1 MPESSVPAR
10 AGDTRLRLESSA
22 VAYVLKGFPRL
33 SELFVASEI
42 LRLEQIGLDL
52 RLHVIKAP
60 DEDIQHPLVDRIR
73 APRTYLPQTTSLS
86 QTTLRRWLR
95 ENLPSFLPSLRRVA
109 RRRPLGLARACGFTL
124 AQSIRGR
131 KTFWS
136 LPRKL
141 FVKELLLGVALA
153 DELLDEAEVRHI
165 HAHFAHGATTVAW
178 VASMVTGLPFSF
190 TGHAKDIYTPALN
203 PGGLLPRKLRAARFA
218 VTCTDTNVAHL
229 RMLEP
234 TANVHRV
241 YHGLNAELAR
251 LLDAEPPARR
261 DDATLRILSVGRL
274 VPKKGFDV
282 LVEACALLRRDGVD
296 VVATIVGEPG
306 EHAETIRRL
315 VAERGL
321 SDVVDLPGPMTQQ
334 QLRSEYERASA
345 FCLPC
350 RVLSSGDR
358 DGIPNVLVEAMAC
371 CLPVVTTWVSGI
383 PELVED
389 GANGLLVAPDDPDA
403 VAAAL
408 RRLHDES
415 ELGRR
420 LGVAGRETVEQR
432 FDGDRLARR
441 LAELFLAEAA

>member
-1 MPESSVPAR
+1 MPE
-10 AGDTRLRLESSA
+10 

-42 LRLEQIGLDL
+42 LRLEQIGLEL

-60 DEDIQHPLVDRIR
+60 DEDVQHPLVERIR

-109 RRRPLGLARACGFTL
+109 RRRPVGLARACGFTL
-124 AQSIRGR
+124 AQSIRAR

-153 DELLDEAEVRHI
+153 DELLDEPEVRHI

-190 TGHAKDIYTPALN
+190 TGHAKDIYTPSLN

-218 VTCTDTNVAHL
+218 VTCTETNVAHL
-229 RMLEP
+229 RGLEP
-234 TANVHRV
+234 SAKVHRV
-241 YHGLNAELAR
+241 YHGLNAELTR
-251 LLDAEPPARR
+251 LLDAEPPARP
-261 DDATLRILSVGRL
+261 DAATLRILSVGRF

-282 LVEACALLRRDGVD
+282 LVEACALLRHDGVD
-296 VVATIVGEPG
+296 LAATIVGEPG
-306 EHAETIRRL
+306 EHEETIRRL
-315 VAERGL
+315 VDELGL
-321 SDVVDLPGPMTQQ
+321 SGVVELAGPMTQQ
-334 QLRSEYERASA
+334 QLRGEYERANA

-371 CLPVVTTWVSGI
+371 SLPVVTTAVSGI
-383 PELVED
+383 PELVEN
-389 GANGLLVAPDDPDA
+389 GANGLLIEPDDPAA

-408 RRLHDES
+408 RRLHDDP
-415 ELGRR
+415 ELSRR
-420 LGVAGRETVEQR
+420 LGTAGRETVQHR

-441 LAELFLAEAA
+441 LAELFFAEAA